1 MATKSAT
8 QMASLYGM
16 KSSVAFNKLLVNC
29 GLLIHTIK
37 GYVLA
42 DSLRNLG
49 LTAVEE
55 SPFFLPNGAK
65 ASKKR
70 SVWTEKGQ
78 EYIHKQLSRLGIV
91 PASEQRDLFGTTLNA

>member
-16 KSSVAFNKLLVNC
+16 KSSVAFNKLLANC

-37 GYVLA
+37 CSGSHGCA
-42 DSLRNLG
+42 HAHLG

-78 EYIHKQLSRLGIV
+78 EYIHEQLSRLGIV
-91 PASEQRDLFGTTLNA
+91 PASEQRDLFTTLNA